1 MPSLDVAIPNYN
13 YGHYLEGCVRSIL
26 RQKIETLRVLIIDNA
41 STDDSAQIARRL
53 AAADPRV
60 ELRLRSR
67 NLGPHA
73 SFNEGIEWAQSD
85 YFLILC
91 SDDLLTPHALSNAVS
106 VMEQY
111 SQVNLAYGE
120 AFFLKPEDVDTRV
133 IDPQPATWSVEEGTA
148 LIERL
153 CRSGGN
159 PISGPT
165 VVVRTAIQKAVGH
178 YNPSLTH
185 TDDLEMWLRIAARG
199 KVAHTSSH
207 QAIARVHSF
216 NQSSS
221 VKNTHQW
228 NLQFEAAYRSF
239 FRGDGA
245 SLHNAS
251 EMLRM
256 VKRALSDR
264 SYGSALSSLSRG
276 ELGAMELLLHAIR
289 LRPTAAIFPPVRY
302 LAAKMLQDRALK
314 RHAALSAKGS

>member
-13 YGHYLEGCVRSIL
+13 YGHYLEGCVKSIL
-26 RQKIETLRVLIIDNA
+26 RQNVETLRVLIIDNA
-41 STDDSAQIARRL
+41 STDDSARIARKL
-53 AAADPRV
+53 ATSDPRI
-60 ELRLRSR
+60 ELRLRSQ

-73 SFNEGIEWAQSD
+73 SFNEGIDWAQSD

-91 SDDLLTPHALSNAVS
+91 SDDLLTPHALADAVS
-106 VMEQY
+106 VMEEHP
-111 SQVNLAYGE
+111 QVNLTYGE
-120 AFFLKPEDVDTRV
+120 ALFLKPEDVETRV
-133 IDPQPATWSVEEGTA
+133 IDPQPATWSVEGGTA

-153 CRSGGN
+153 CRSGRN

-178 YNPSLTH
+178 YNPELTH

-199 KVAHTSSH
+199 QVAHTNSH

-221 VKNTHQW
+221 VKNIHQW

-245 SLHNAS
+245 SLQNAS

-264 SYGSALSSLSRG
+264 SYSSALSSLSRG
-276 ELGAMELLLHAIR
+276 DLGSAQLLLNAIR
-289 LRPTAAIFPPVRY
+289 LRPAAAVFPPVGY
-302 LAAKMLQDRALK
+302 LAAKMLQDRALRK
-314 RHAALSAKGS
+314 HAGLSAKSS